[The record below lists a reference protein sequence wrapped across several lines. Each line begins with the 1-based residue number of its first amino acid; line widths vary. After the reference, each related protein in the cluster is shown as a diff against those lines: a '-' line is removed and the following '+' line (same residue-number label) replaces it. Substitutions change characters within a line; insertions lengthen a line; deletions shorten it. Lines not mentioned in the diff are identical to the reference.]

1 MWLDLW
7 KYKLAP
13 ISLLCWLLAVCP
25 HSPSTSASPTD
36 SHVLL
41 FQLDGLKCFSAFKEL
56 QENPTHNLETWRFW
70 GIERVLSSKERKK
83 VSKDIDGDGENS
95 SFFFLE
101 YSLLFSSNINSDSF
115 TNSSTS
121 CLNTLL
127 ISKVFITSKSFYCWL
142 THSLTHSVLAYI
154 TGNIHSQLVTS

>member
-56 QENPTHNLETWRFW
+56 QENPTPNLETWRFW
-70 GIERVLSSKERKK
+70 GIERVLSDNS
-83 VSKDIDGDGENS
+83 GEEKS
-95 SFFFLE
+95 FKGHWWWWRELFFFFWNTGC
-101 YSLLFSSNINSDSF
+101 LLFSSNINSDSF

-127 ISKVFITSKSFYCWL
+127 ISHFTAD
-142 THSLTHSVLAYI
+142 SLTQFWHTSLATFI
-154 TGNIHSQLVTS
+154 PN